1 MPLPSLEGILFNME
15 KERLQQLK
23 DMAWQTKSQ
32 SEWDGV
38 MMEIKDA
45 VEGDNYAA
53 TALRN
58 YCKQILPKKKEW
70 WQKTANRP
78 SIVKNSYIFRE
89 DEGKAFIRL
98 CDAIVE
104 KISGHRG
111 MFEK

>member
-15 KERLQQLK
+15 KERLQELK
-23 DMAWQTKSQ
+23 DKAWQTKNQ
-32 SEWDGV
+32 TEWDGV
-38 MMEIKDA
+38 MQEIKQA

-53 TALRN
+53 TSLRN
-58 YCKQILPKKKEW
+58 YCKQILPKKREW

-78 SIVKNSYIFRE
+78 SIVKNNYIFRE

-98 CDAIVE
+98 CDAIAE
-104 KISGHRG
+104 NLAGHRG